1 MMTGNIAQSALS
13 FAVKAH
19 AGQIRKYTGEP
30 YIVHPI
36 AVADIVRTVAHDE
49 AMIAA
54 ALLHDVVEDCGVPFV
69 DILDAF
75 GRDVSDLVSWLTD
88 VSRPSDGN
96 RAARKAIDREH
107 IAKAPARAQTIK
119 LADLIDNTKTI
130 VDRDPNFARVYIRE
144 KESLLDVLTLAD
156 PALIAIAKA
165 QLEEYTGIIH

>member
-1 MMTGNIAQSALS
+1 MTPGEIERRAAE
-13 FAVKAH
+13 FAATAH
-19 AGQIRKYTGEP
+19 AGQTRKYTGEP
-30 YIVHPI
+30 YIVHPR

-54 ALLHDVVEDCGVPFV
+54 ALLHDVVEDCGVGL
-69 DILDAF
+69 IEIQDAF
-75 GRDVSDLVSWLTD
+75 GPDVAELVAWLTD
-88 VSRPSDGN
+88 VSIPSDGN
-96 RAARKAIDREH
+96 RAARKAVDREH

-130 VDRDPNFARVYIRE
+130 VARDPNFAKVYCRE
-144 KESLLDVLTLAD
+144 KEALLDVLTLAD